1 MGETAMRR
9 RIYQAAGRVLV
20 LVLLCLLGGLL
31 SATLVRFAPGY
42 GVDERELDPRLSQES
57 VDAIR
62 AANRANSNLLA
73 YYGRFLSGAIHGN
86 FGDSQWLQRPIGE
99 LIRERFP
106 VTLRSVLLG
115 NCLAWVAAL
124 SASFTVAFFRVFAL
138 ELSGTLLSGVLIA
151 LPTAV
156 VATLAV
162 YLGAPV
168 SLAIAV
174 VIFPKLFRYLRNLFA
189 HAQAQPHVF
198 AAQARGVGVGR
209 ILTHHVL
216 PCVAPALFALLGV
229 SLSLAFGAAIPIEAL
244 CDSPGI
250 GQLAWQ
256 AALNRD
262 LPLIVNLTLLVTL
275 ITVSANWLAN
285 SGDRRTA

>member
-1 MGETAMRR
+1 MKR
-9 RIYQAAGRVLV
+9 RIRQAATRLLMLAV
-20 LVLLCLLGGLL
+20 LCLLGGLAG
-31 SATLVRFAPGY
+31 ATLVRFAPGY

-57 VDAIR
+57 VEAIR
-62 AANRANSNLLA
+62 AANRANANLLA
-73 YYGRFLSGAIHGN
+73 YYGRFLAGAIHGN
-86 FGDSQWLQRPIGE
+86 FGESQWLQRPISE

-106 VTLRSVLLG
+106 VTVRSVLLG
-115 NCLAWVAAL
+115 TFLAWVAAL
-124 SASFTVAFFRVFAL
+124 SLALAVAFFRSVAMEF
-138 ELSGTLLSGVLIA
+138 SGTLLSGILIA

-156 VATLAV
+156 VATFAV
-162 YLGAPV
+162 YVGAPV

-174 VIFPKLFRYLRNLFA
+174 VIFPKLFRYLRNLLT
-189 HAQAQPHVF
+189 HAQSQPYVF
-198 AAQARGVGVGR
+198 AAQARGVGGAR

-216 PCVAPALFALLGV
+216 PSISPALFALLGV

-262 LPLIVNLTLLVTL
+262 LPLIVNLTLLATL

-285 SGDRRTA
+285 VGDRRAV

>member
-1 MGETAMRR
+1 MKHWM
-9 RIYQAAGRVLV
+9 YQAGMRILM
-20 LVLLCLLGGLL
+20 LVLLSLLGGLL
-31 SATLVRFAPGY
+31 SATLVRLAPGY

-57 VDAIR
+57 VESIR
-62 AANRANSNLLA
+62 GANRLHSGILS
-73 YYGRFLSGAIHGN
+73 YYGHFLAGAVR
-86 FGDSQWLQRPIGE
+86 GDLGSSQWLQRPIAS

-115 NCLAWVAAL
+115 TLVAWVVAL
-124 SASFTVAFFRVFAL
+124 AGSLTIAFLPGFAL

-156 VATLAV
+156 VAMFAV

-168 SLAIAV
+168 FVAISV
-174 VIFPKLFRYLRNLFA
+174 VTFPKLFPYLRNLFE
-189 HAQAQPHVF
+189 HASAQPCVL
-198 AAQARGVGVGR
+198 AAQARGVGRAR
-209 ILTHHVL
+209 ILSHHII
-216 PCVAPALFALLGV
+216 PYVAPALFALFGV
-229 SLSLAFGAAIPIEAL
+229 SLSLAFGTAIPIEAL

-262 LPLIVNLTLLVTL
+262 LPLIMTLTLLVTL
-275 ITVSANWLAN
+275 ITVGAN
-285 SGDRRTA
+285 SLSHVAERRAA